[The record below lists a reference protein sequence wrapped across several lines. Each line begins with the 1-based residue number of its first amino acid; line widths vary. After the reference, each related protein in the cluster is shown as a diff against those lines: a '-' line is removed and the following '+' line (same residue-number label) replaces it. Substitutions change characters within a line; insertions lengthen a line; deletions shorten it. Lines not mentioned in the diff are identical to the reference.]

1 MVRNIH
7 YILLLALM
15 AGFRGG
21 GGIGHADDDGLDP
34 EEALQTFELHPG
46 LQIELL
52 AAEPLVADPIDMEI
66 DEVGRLYVLEDHSYP
81 DNWTGVDKIK
91 LLRDVDGDGQMDE
104 AIVFADSL
112 VQAMGI
118 MRWKKGLI
126 VTAPPDVIYL
136 EDTDGDGRADVKQTV
151 LTGFHHGDGEGDV
164 NNPTYGLDN
173 WIYLGNNQT
182 SGQDVA
188 FAERPEGPRIPAA
201 SINRNIRFRPDTFE
215 LETLS
220 SRTQFGL
227 TFDRWGHLLNVNNR
241 DHIYQEIIAARYLAR
256 NPDLLVAGATESIS
270 DHEAAAKVFP
280 ITANP
285 EFQILTDV
293 GEITAACGIT
303 YYDGGLL
310 PAPFHNVAFVAEP
323 AHNLVHVD
331 RLRRDGPALVAERIR
346 PYTEFLA
353 STDAW
358 FRPVN
363 MYVGP
368 DGALYVVDYYRKI
381 IEGPTW
387 LSDEVLASGTIYHGV
402 NRGRIYRITPSGAS
416 PADWTTGV
424 DLAEA
429 SNRELV
435 RHLDDS
441 NTWWRL
447 NAQRL
452 LVDRAAVDVVPDLE
466 RMALG
471 DEDATGNDI
480 AAAGRLHALWTLE
493 GLGRLSEDV
502 IRRALKDPD
511 PGIRENAIRLAE
523 LHLLRSASAAAD
535 AEAVS
540 DALLTMAPDPDAGV
554 RFQLLLTL
562 GYVDSPRSAAAR
574 EEILFR
580 DIDHEWMQVAAL
592 TAPSAQEGNLLET
605 LIGRFEAEHASFIR
619 RLSGLAGAHRS
630 ADQIQALL
638 QKATNP
644 DQDASWQASVLE
656 GLAHG
661 LERRN
666 VRVDVES
673 VIGAFFDHASS
684 DIRAAALQVLEATGV
699 PQDSSPT
706 RAIEIATDRTASSDR
721 RAQVV
726 AFLRLADPAPH
737 AALLM
742 ELVDPREPADVQM
755 AALRT
760 LGAVPG
766 TAVSRL
772 AMERWP
778 ILTQEVRDAAL
789 EVILAR
795 PFDLNRIEQL
805 LDAIEAGTVMPA
817 SIGWLDQVTLMRDIP
832 ADMMDRARDLITD
845 DVAPFHDDY
854 LQALDESI
862 PHPDRGRAVFNAQ
875 CARCH
880 ALGDIAPGA
889 HVGPDLMSVRG
900 WGAADIVDQTIR
912 PSKAIARGYDLF
924 RITLQNGETAA
935 GIIASETANALTL
948 RNEFGQESTIA
959 RSAIASVE
967 NLNASLMPS
976 NFAELISPQEMA
988 DLVAFIRIGE

>member
-1 MVRNIH
+1 MVRNLH
-7 YILLLALM
+7 YILLLALL
-15 AGFRGG
+15 AGFQGG
-21 GGIGHADDDGLDP
+21 DGIGHPDDDGLDP

-66 DEVGRLYVLEDHSYP
+66 DEEGRLYVLEDHSYP

-91 LLRDVDGDGQMDE
+91 LLRDADGDGRMDE
-104 AIVFADSL
+104 AVVFADSL

-118 MRWKKGLI
+118 MRWKSGLI
-126 VTAPPDVIYL
+126 VTAPPNVIYL
-136 EDTDGDGRADVKQTV
+136 EDTDGDGRADVNQTV

-182 SGQDVA
+182 SGQDVV
-188 FAERPEGPRIPAA
+188 FAERPGGPRIPAE

-215 LETLS
+215 IETLS

-241 DHIYQEIIAARYLAR
+241 NHIYQEIIAARYLAR
-256 NPDLLVAGATESIS
+256 NPDLLVADATESIS

-280 ITANP
+280 ITTNP
-285 EFQILTDV
+285 EFQILTDI

-303 YYDGGLL
+303 YYGGGLL
-310 PAPFHNVAFVAEP
+310 PVEFQNVAFVAEP

-331 RLRRDGPALVAERIR
+331 RLRREGPTLVAERIR

-402 NRGRIYRITPSGAS
+402 NRGRIYRIAPSGAP
-416 PADWTTGV
+416 PADWTSGV

-429 SNRELV
+429 SNRQLV
-435 RHLDDS
+435 RHLDDP

-452 LVDRAAVDVVPDLE
+452 LVDRAAVDVVLELE
-466 RMALG
+466 RLALG
-471 DEDATGNDI
+471 TAEP
-480 AAAGRLHALWTLE
+480 AAGRLHALWTLE
-493 GLGRLSEDV
+493 GLGSLSEDI
-502 IRRALKDPD
+502 IRDALQDST
-511 PGIRENAIRLAE
+511 PGIRQNAIRLAE
-523 LHLLRSASAAAD
+523 LHLLRSPATDTSALN
-535 AEAVS
+535 
-540 DALLTMAPDPDAGV
+540 DALLALTADPDEGV

-562 GYVDSPRSAAAR
+562 GYIDSPRSAAAR

-580 DIDHEWMQVAAL
+580 DIDDEWMQVAAL
-592 TAPSAQEGNLLET
+592 TAPSALEGDLLET
-605 LIGRFEAEHASFIR
+605 LIGRYKPEYASFIR
-619 RLSGLAGAHRS
+619 RLSGLAGAHRPP
-630 ADQIQALL
+630 DQIDALL
-638 QKATNP
+638 QKAADS
-644 DQDASWQASVLE
+644 DQDASWQAPVLE
-656 GLAHG
+656 GLAQG
-661 LERRN
+661 LQRRDVQVN
-666 VRVDVES
+666 VDHL
-673 VIGAFFDHASS
+673 IAAFFDHASA
-684 DIRAAALQVLEATGV
+684 DVRAAALEVLEVTGV
-699 PQDSSPT
+699 PNDTSPR
-706 RAIEIATDRTASSDR
+706 RAIQIATDETASSDR
-721 RAQVV
+721 RAQ
-726 AFLRLADPAPH
+726 ALTFLNLADPVPH
-737 AALLM
+737 VELFT
-742 ELVDPREPADVQM
+742 ELVDPQEPADVQM
-755 AALRT
+755 AALRA

-766 TAVSRL
+766 TAASRM

-778 ILTQEVRDAAL
+778 ILTREVRDAAL
-789 EVILAR
+789 DVILAQ
-795 PFDLNRIEQL
+795 PFDLDKIELL
-805 LDAIEAGTVMPA
+805 LDAIEAGTVKPE
-817 SIGWLDQVTLMRDIP
+817 SIGWLDKVTLMRDIP
-832 ADMMDRARDLITD
+832 AEMMDRARALITESGTP
-845 DVAPFHDDY
+845 VRDDY
-854 LQALDESI
+854 LRAVGESI
-862 PHPDRGRAVFNAQ
+862 PHPERGRAVFNAQ

-880 ALGDIAPGA
+880 ALGEIAPGA

-912 PSKAIARGYDLF
+912 PSKAIARGYDLLQL
-924 RITLQNGETAA
+924 TLRSGETAA
-935 GIIASETANALTL
+935 GIIASETANAIIL
-948 RNEFGQESTIA
+948 RNEFGQENTIA
-959 RSAIASVE
+959 RSVIASIE

-976 NFAELISPQEMA
+976 DFAETISPQEMA
-988 DLVAFIRIGE
+988 DLVAFIRLGE